1 MIMSYRIGYR
11 QPQAGSQGF
20 ARTKKVF
27 GGPTITLTAAD
38 VALNAPPAPAGQVAV
53 ARIPK
58 GFIVQSMNAVFGA
71 CDSGATLSMSIGDA
85 ASLARF
91 AATSTTPR
99 AGGTVTLLAGAVGYQ
114 FPDDTDILLT
124 STAAAAGLGAT
135 PTVNLTM
142 EGYIGP

>member
-1 MIMSYRIGYR
+1 MAPRKAYA
-11 QPQAGSQGF
+11 QPQAGSMGF

-27 GGPTITLTAAD
+27 GGPTITLVAAD
-38 VALNAPPAPAGQVAV
+38 VALNAQVAV
-53 ARIPK
+53 MRAPK
-58 GFIVQSMNAVFGA
+58 DFVVTSMNAVFGA

-85 ASLARF
+85 ANNARF

-99 AGGTVTLLAGAVGYQ
+99 AGGTVNLVASGVGYQ

-135 PTVNLTM
+135 PTVNLQM